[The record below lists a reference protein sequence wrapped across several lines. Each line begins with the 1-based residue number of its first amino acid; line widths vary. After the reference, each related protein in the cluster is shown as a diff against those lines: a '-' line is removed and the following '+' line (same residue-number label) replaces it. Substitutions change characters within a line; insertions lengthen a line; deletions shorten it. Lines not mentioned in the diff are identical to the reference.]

1 MGFIDNSLMSGEKV
15 IYRAKLHWI
24 VFKWAIMLLFLAFF
38 MMVDVG
44 ENAIGG
50 FLLAAIVGAFNF
62 IKLKTSEMGVTNK
75 RVLIKV
81 GLIKRHS
88 LETLLEK
95 VEGIQVVQSALG
107 RILGYGTIVVVGSGG
122 TREPFSMIDN
132 PMKFRKKV
140 QEQIS
145 FI

>member
-24 VFKWAIMLLFLAFF
+24 VFKWAIVLLFLAFF
-38 MMVDVG
+38 MMADVG

-95 VEGIQVVQSALG
+95 VEGIQVIQSALG

-140 QEQIS
+140 QEQIP